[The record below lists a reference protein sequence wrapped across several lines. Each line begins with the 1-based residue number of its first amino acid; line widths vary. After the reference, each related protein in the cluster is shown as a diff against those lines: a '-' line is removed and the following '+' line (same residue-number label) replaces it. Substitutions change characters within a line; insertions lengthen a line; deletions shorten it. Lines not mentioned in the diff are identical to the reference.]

1 MISCFNASRGLV
13 SISLFVFHFLV
24 CFLVSCLALVI
35 VLPSMAWNGLE
46 WFGLAPRAFGRLAQG
61 SAISAI
67 SAKGERLISLLY
79 LVYFLY
85 ISSQGI
91 FEHFSVFSYTPMV
104 AGAIHV
110 RTGRNAIG
118 LAQNLDLF
126 AASPKRFFL
135 LPPCG
140 PFCCPRLPLAGSVV
154 WGRPLLFSFLFP
166 SRFFLPP

>member
-1 MISCFNASRGLV
+1 
-13 SISLFVFHFLV
+13 
-24 CFLVSCLALVI
+24 
-35 VLPSMAWNGLE
+35 MAWNGLE

-61 SAISAI
+61 SAISAT

-85 ISSQGI
+85 VSIQCI

-110 RTGRNAIG
+110 RTGRYAIG
-118 LAQNLDLF
+118 LAQNPDVF
-126 AASPKRFFL
+126 TASPKRFFL

-140 PFCCPRLPLAGSVV
+140 PLVLASPPFGLVGALGAPPFV
-154 WGRPLLFSFLFP
+154 FLLFSFP
-166 SRFFLPP
+166 FFLPS

>member
-1 MISCFNASRGLV
+1 MV
-13 SISLFVFHFLV
+13 
-24 CFLVSCLALVI
+24 
-35 VLPSMAWNGLE
+35 
-46 WFGLAPRAFGRLAQG
+46 GLAPRAFGRLAQG

-85 ISSQGI
+85 VLFQGI

-135 LPPCG
+135 LPPPLRPLVLASP
-140 PFCCPRLPLAGSVV
+140 PFGLVGALGAPPFVF
-154 WGRPLLFSFLFP
+154 LLFSFP
-166 SRFFLPP
+166 FFLPPS

>member
-1 MISCFNASRGLV
+1 MICGFRGFR
-13 SISLFVFHFLV
+13 SHSNVFT
-24 CFLVSCLALVI
+24 CLVSCLLFSLSDSVALH
-35 VLPSMAWNGLE
+35 GLE
-46 WFGLAPRAFGRLAQG
+46 WLGMVWACASRLWAPGARCRH
-61 SAISAI
+61 SAI

-85 ISSQGI
+85 ISFQGI

-110 RTGRNAIG
+110 RIGRNAIG
-118 LAQNLDLF
+118 LAQSLDQF

-140 PFCCPRLPLAGSVV
+140 PLSWPRLPLAWSGL
-154 WGRPLLFSFLFP
+154 WGRPLLFSFCFP
-166 SRFFLPP
+166 SPFSSPPPS

>member
-1 MISCFNASRGLV
+1 
-13 SISLFVFHFLV
+13 
-24 CFLVSCLALVI
+24 
-35 VLPSMAWNGLE
+35 MAWNGLE

-85 ISSQGI
+85 ISFQGI

-110 RTGRNAIG
+110 RTGRYAIG
-118 LAQNLDLF
+118 LAQNLEQF

-135 LPPCG
+135 LPP
-140 PFCCPRLPLAGSVV
+140 L
-154 WGRPLLFSFLFP
+154 RPLVLASPPFGLVGALGAPPFFFLLFP
-166 SRFFLPP
+166 SRFSSPPPS

>member
-1 MISCFNASRGLV
+1 
-13 SISLFVFHFLV
+13 
-24 CFLVSCLALVI
+24 
-35 VLPSMAWNGLE
+35 MAWNGLE

-85 ISSQGI
+85 VLFQGI

-135 LPPCG
+135 LPPLRPLVLASP
-140 PFCCPRLPLAGSVV
+140 PFGLVGALGAPPFVF
-154 WGRPLLFSFLFP
+154 LLFSFP
-166 SRFFLPP
+166 FFLPPS

>member
-1 MISCFNASRGLV
+1 MF
-13 SISLFVFHFLV
+13 SLSDSV
-24 CFLVSCLALVI
+24 ALH
-35 VLPSMAWNGLE
+35 GLE
-46 WFGLAPRAFGRLAQG
+46 WAGMVGLAPRAFGRLAQG

-85 ISSQGI
+85 VSFQCI

-110 RTGRNAIG
+110 RTGRYAIG
-118 LAQNLDLF
+118 LAQNLEQF

-140 PFCCPRLPLAGSVV
+140 PFCWPRLPLAGSVV

-166 SRFFLPP
+166 SRFSFPPLS

>member
-1 MISCFNASRGLV
+1 M
-13 SISLFVFHFLV
+13 
-24 CFLVSCLALVI
+24 I

-85 ISSQGI
+85 VLFQCI

-118 LAQNLDLF
+118 LAQNLDVF

-140 PFCCPRLPLAGSVV
+140 PLSWPRLPLAWSGL
-154 WGRPLLFSFLFP
+154 WGRPLLFSFCFP
-166 SRFFLPP
+166 SPFSSPPPS

>member
-1 MISCFNASRGLV
+1 MCSR
-13 SISLFVFHFLV
+13 
-24 CFLVSCLALVI
+24 C
-35 VLPSMAWNGLE
+35 
-46 WFGLAPRAFGRLAQG
+46 
-61 SAISAI
+61 
-67 SAKGERLISLLY
+67 

-85 ISSQGI
+85 ISFQGI

-166 SRFFLPP
+166 SRFSSPLLVGQFTLSRRRFASTSRQWATILAQVLANSYLTKVESSLQRVSLKRQPAQGPAA

>member
-1 MISCFNASRGLV
+1 MVWDGL
-13 SISLFVFHFLV
+13 
-24 CFLVSCLALVI
+24 
-35 VLPSMAWNGLE
+35 GLRR
-46 WFGLAPRAFGRLAQG
+46 APVRLAQG
-61 SAISAI
+61 SAISAT

-85 ISSQGI
+85 ISFQGI

-110 RTGRNAIG
+110 RTGRYAIG

-126 AASPKRFFL
+126 AASPRRFFL

-140 PFCCPRLPLAGSVV
+140 PLVLASPPFGLVGA
-154 WGRPLLFSFLFP
+154 WGAPPFVFLLFSFP
-166 SRFFLPP
+166 FFLPSA